1 MRWILGAVLVASCA
15 TSKPVAKTPAGTS
28 HAASRQEEAATLF
41 DAAAH
46 GDRLRLKLLVDW
58 SRYRLTWAWAR
69 ALADH
74 AEATTGLSQVEAE
87 PSPSEAYVEMA
98 VGELQAKLAA
108 VAAGTQPP
116 QIEAGVAN
124 VRLAQLRGAPP
135 LSKYP
140 ALPRLWTLTQ
150 DALVG
155 ADEITYRGTGSVTLL
170 FVGDR
175 LAGVLDAR

>member
-1 MRWILGAVLVASCA
+1 MLVSGCA
-15 TSKPVAKTPAGTS
+15 TTGRATATK
-28 HAASRQEEAATLF
+28 AAPKVSRQEQAATLF
-41 DAAAH
+41 DAALH
-46 GDRLRLKLLVDW
+46 RDKLRLKLLVDW

-69 ALADH
+69 AKADH

-98 VGELQAKLAA
+98 VGDLQARLAA
-108 VAAGTQPP
+108 VAGGTQPP
-116 QIEAGVAN
+116 QPEAGVAN
-124 VRLAQLRGAPP
+124 ARLAELKGEPP
-135 LSKYP
+135 MSKYP

-155 ADEITYRGTGSVTLL
+155 ADEITYRGQGQLTLI

-175 LAGVLDAR
+175 LAGLLDAR